1 MLNVLDPSTF
11 DEGIEGIEFHTH
23 YPFASTSLENGDEIV
38 ISIQH
43 QDIYTLPWQS
53 YIYME
58 GKFTK
63 ENNDPPN
70 DSINLT
76 NNAFAFLFDEIRYE
90 LNGVEI
96 DRVRNLGLTSTM
108 KGYLTHSMN
117 DQHIFGNYGWVSSP
131 IKYYSDISAEGYF
144 NVCIPL
150 AFLLSFA
157 DDHRKV
163 IVNMKQDLI
172 LIRSR
177 RDENCYYSVAD
188 EKKQITKAKIK
199 LTKLFLRMPY
209 VTVSPSQKLTLLR
222 HLETGL
228 VLNLNY
234 RSWELYEYPLLP
246 RSRNHIWSVKTTTQI
261 EKPRYVIIGFQTS
274 RKNEAGKYACKF
286 DHCNLT
292 NLKLFLNSKVYPYD
306 DLNLDFTKG
315 HFALLYHMY
324 SAFRSSYYPNTEPSP
339 SLSRAD
345 FGDSPL
351 IVLDCSKQSDAIKT
365 GSIDVRLEF
374 ESDQNFPANTAAYCL
389 IIHNRVVEY
398 SPFTGNVRRM
408 M

>member
-58 GKFTK
+58 GKCTE

-131 IKYYSDISAEGYF
+131 VKYYSDISAEGYF

-228 VLNLNY
+228 GLNLNY

-306 DLNLDFTKG
+306 DLNLDFSKG
-315 HFALLYHMY
+315 QYALLYQM
-324 SAFRSSYYPNTEPSP
+324 F
-339 SLSRAD
+339 
-345 FGDSPL
+345 
-351 IVLDCSKQSDAIKT
+351 
-365 GSIDVRLEF
+365 
-374 ESDQNFPANTAAYCL
+374 
-389 IIHNRVVEY
+389 
-398 SPFTGNVRRM
+398 
-408 M
+408 

>member
-1 MLNVLDPSTF
+1 MALLNVLESSKF

-23 YPFASTSLENGDEIV
+23 YPFASTSLDNGEEIV

-58 GKFTK
+58 GRFTK
-63 ENNDPPN
+63 ENNDPP
-70 DSINLT
+70 DASINLT

-108 KGYLTHSMN
+108 KGYLTHSIN
-117 DQHIFGNYGWVSSP
+117 DQHLFGNYGWVSSP
-131 IKYYSDISAEGYF
+131 TQYYLDITQEGYF
-144 NVCIPL
+144 NVCMPL

-157 DDHRKV
+157 EDYKKV

-172 LIRSR
+172 LLRSR
-177 RDENCYYSVAD
+177 RDDNCYESVAN
-188 EKKQITKAKIK
+188 EQQQFTRAKIK

-209 VTVSPSQKLTLLR
+209 VTVSPSQKLSLLH

-228 VLNLNY
+228 VLNLNF

-246 RSRNHIWSVKTTTQI
+246 RNRNHIWCVKTTTQI

-274 RKNEAGKYACKF
+274 RKNEIGKTACIF

-306 DLNLDFTKG
+306 DLNLDFSKG
-315 HFALLYHMY
+315 QY
-324 SAFRSSYYPNTEPSP
+324 AFRSSYYPNTDPSP
-339 SLSRAD
+339 SLSRSD
-345 FGDSPL
+345 FGQTPL

-374 ESDQNFPANTAAYCL
+374 ESNVNFPASTAAYCL
-389 IIHNRVVEY
+389 IVHNRAVEY
-398 SPFTGNVRRM
+398 SPFTGNVRRIV
-408 M
+408 

>member
-131 IKYYSDISAEGYF
+131 IKYYSVLEIG
-144 NVCIPL
+144 L
-150 AFLLSFA
+150 
-157 DDHRKV
+157 
-163 IVNMKQDLI
+163 MI
-172 LIRSR
+172 LFR
-177 RDENCYYSVAD
+177 V
-188 EKKQITKAKIK
+188 
-199 LTKLFLRMPY
+199 
-209 VTVSPSQKLTLLR
+209 
-222 HLETGL
+222 LE
-228 VLNLNY
+228 
-234 RSWELYEYPLLP
+234 
-246 RSRNHIWSVKTTTQI
+246 
-261 EKPRYVIIGFQTS
+261 
-274 RKNEAGKYACKF
+274 
-286 DHCNLT
+286 
-292 NLKLFLNSKVYPYD
+292 LKL
-306 DLNLDFTKG
+306 
-315 HFALLYHMY
+315 
-324 SAFRSSYYPNTEPSP
+324 
-339 SLSRAD
+339 
-345 FGDSPL
+345 
-351 IVLDCSKQSDAIKT
+351 
-365 GSIDVRLEF
+365 
-374 ESDQNFPANTAAYCL
+374 
-389 IIHNRVVEY
+389 
-398 SPFTGNVRRM
+398 
-408 M
+408 